1 MTNDDTKPAAE
12 GQPAPAEAIA
22 AQPEPQPEPEAA
34 AEEAEEVTV
43 SIGEEAPAKPEP
55 APAWV
60 KELRAHNRK
69 ILEEK
74 RELERRL
81 AAVEATRAGAQPLGQ
96 KPTLEAH
103 DYDADKYE
111 AALATW
117 WERKRQVEAEAAAR
131 QQAEQQT
138 QQAWQARLDEYGRRK
153 TELRVADFEDAEAI
167 IQEALNTTQQG
178 IIVSGADNPAL
189 LVYALGK
196 NPSKA
201 KELAAITDP
210 VKFAFAIAK
219 LETQLKIN
227 RTKAPPPP
235 EKPLRGSGGTP
246 VSGTVDSHLER
257 LREEASKSGD
267 FSKVL
272 AYKRQ
277 KKAS

>member
-1 MTNDDTKPAAE
+1 MNDTKPAPEEQPATE
-12 GQPAPAEAIA
+12 PVAATPEPAPAPAPDE
-22 AQPEPQPEPEAA
+22 AQPEP
-34 AEEAEEVTV
+34 AEELTI
-43 SIGEEAPAKPEP
+43 SIGEEPPPKPEP

-81 AAVEATRAGAQPLGQ
+81 AVVEATRAGAQPLGQ

-117 WERKRQVEAEAAAR
+117 WERRRQVEAEAAAR

-138 QQAWQARLDEYGRRK
+138 QQAWQAKLADYGKRR
-153 TELRVADFEDAEAI
+153 TELRVADFDDAEAI
-167 IQEALNTTQQG
+167 IQEALSTTQQG
-178 IIVSGADNPAL
+178 IIVSGAENPAL

-201 KELAAITDP
+201 RELAAITDP
-210 VKFAFAIAK
+210 VRFAFAIAK

-235 EKPLRGSGGTP
+235 EKTARGSGGTP

-257 LREEASKSGD
+257 LREEAARTGD
-267 FSKVL
+267 LSKVM

>member
-1 MTNDDTKPAAE
+1 MDDTKPAPE
-12 GQPAPAEAIA
+12 EQPAPEATTA
-22 AQPEPQPEPEAA
+22 PPEPAPEPEPEAEP
-34 AEEAEEVTV
+34 EEITV
-43 SIGEEAPAKPEP
+43 SIGEEPPPKPEP

-81 AAVEATRAGAQPLGQ
+81 AAVEATRSGAQPLGP

-103 DYDADKYE
+103 DYDADKFE

-138 QQAWQARLDEYGRRK
+138 QQAWQARLADYGKRK

-178 IIVSGADNPAL
+178 IIVSGAENPAL

-201 KELAAITDP
+201 RELAAITDP

-219 LETQLKIN
+219 LETQLKIS
-227 RTKAPPPP
+227 RTKTPPPP
-235 EKPLRGSGGTP
+235 ERPARGSGGVP

-257 LREEASKSGD
+257 LREEAARTGD
-267 FSKVL
+267 LSKVM